1 MPIMIPN
8 NNLPPGTLR
17 GVYASLL
24 LGQVAIG
31 AILYFLSSQS
41 TTEQAPASVMTGLQT
56 WQLVACALLLF
67 AVLTAAYLRGRL
79 VQSATRPDGQKVATT
94 ALVAWA
100 LMEGANLATVILA
113 YRHNDTSLYLAFVV
127 GLLAFVWLRPA
138 TWPLEAEA

>member
-1 MPIMIPN
+1 
-8 NNLPPGTLR
+8 
-17 GVYASLL
+17 
-24 LGQVAIG
+24 
-31 AILYFLSSQS
+31 
-41 TTEQAPASVMTGLQT
+41 MTGLQT